1 MSARGAGLTTVL
13 AGTLI
18 DGSGH
23 DPRHHVQIT
32 ITGDTITSITDGHDV
47 PAGSS
52 VFDARHLTV
61 MPGLIDSHVHLAMVP
76 KGLEDRL
83 QTPYSLQVAETLV
96 NARLT
101 LEAGVTTVRDAGGM
115 PRGTKLA
122 IERGMFPGPRARI
135 SVGALSQTGGHG
147 DSTTRSGVRL
157 RADSA
162 DAPMSEHPWT
172 VADGVDEVRKGVREL
187 IRAGADQIKMMT
199 SGGVMSPGSEPGRPG
214 FSIDEITAIVNEA
227 RAAGRTTMSH
237 AQASVGIMNAVKCG
251 VDSIEHGI
259 YLTEEICVEMR
270 KRGTYLVPTLV
281 APLWVV
287 RRGEA
292 DPTSVPAW
300 AVEKGRAV
308 MADHQASFRLAVE
321 LGVTVAMGT
330 DSGVG
335 PHGTNAEELERM
347 VLGGMSA
354 MQAIVASTSVA
365 ARCCQLDHLTGT
377 IAVGMRADIL
387 AINGD
392 PLADIGVL
400 QDSGNIHL
408 IMKDGHVFKPLH

>member
-1 MSARGAGLTTVL
+1 
-13 AGTLI
+13 
-18 DGSGH
+18 
-23 DPRHHVQIT
+23 
-32 ITGDTITSITDGHDV
+32 
-47 PAGSS
+47 
-52 VFDARHLTV
+52 
-61 MPGLIDSHVHLAMVP
+61 MVP

-96 NARLT
+96 SARLT

-214 FSIDEITAIVNEA
+214 FSIEEITAIVNEA

-237 AQASVGIMNAVKCG
+237 AQASVGIMNAVRCG

-392 PLADIGVL
+392 PLADIRVL

-408 IMKDGHVFKPLH
+408 IMKDGHAFKPLH

>member
-172 VADGVDEVRKGVREL
+172 V
-187 IRAGADQIKMMT
+187 
-199 SGGVMSPGSEPGRPG
+199 
-214 FSIDEITAIVNEA
+214 
-227 RAAGRTTMSH
+227 
-237 AQASVGIMNAVKCG
+237 
-251 VDSIEHGI
+251 
-259 YLTEEICVEMR
+259 
-270 KRGTYLVPTLV
+270 
-281 APLWVV
+281 
-287 RRGEA
+287 
-292 DPTSVPAW
+292 
-300 AVEKGRAV
+300 
-308 MADHQASFRLAVE
+308 
-321 LGVTVAMGT
+321 
-330 DSGVG
+330 
-335 PHGTNAEELERM
+335 
-347 VLGGMSA
+347 
-354 MQAIVASTSVA
+354 
-365 ARCCQLDHLTGT
+365 
-377 IAVGMRADIL
+377 
-387 AINGD
+387 
-392 PLADIGVL
+392 
-400 QDSGNIHL
+400 
-408 IMKDGHVFKPLH
+408 